1 MDFDEKQVIGRIQ
14 QLRIR
19 HFGVRGKST
28 FAKKLGLSA
37 STYNYYEDDRLAPI
51 SVLLKISE
59 ITGADLYWILKGEN
73 APEQCSHTPSAKESA
88 AVSKIARFAQDNPQA
103 IDAVLSFIDLLEQT
117 EAIKNNQNKNARHD
131 EDWIPVLGRT
141 AAGIIGLWKDT
152 TLPEP
157 GKAVSEISSLVEKYI
172 GKTIEKNGNQTID
185 VNIPDNYFFRNMDHT
200 KIKLIQVNQPD
211 ISEVSEFLECK
222 QLKEVF
228 PDCFAL
234 RIDGDSMQPR
244 INDSELIVLSPSM
257 PARQGQ
263 IAVAK
268 IHGQIGVTCK
278 IIRSSQGEVHL
289 IPINEKYET
298 KIVPEKEVL
307 WALAVLC
314 HIKTLGS
321 P

>member
-1 MDFDEKQVIGRIQ
+1 MDFNEKEVINRIR

-28 FAKKLGLSA
+28 FAKALGLSA

-73 APEQCSHTPSAKESA
+73 ASQHNGHSPSAKETS

-103 IDAVLSFIDLLEQT
+103 MDAVLSFIDLLEQT
-117 EAIKNNQNKNARHD
+117 QATKNNKSENVKHD
-131 EDWIPVLGRT
+131 QDWIPVLGRT

-152 TLPEP
+152 SLPEP
-157 GKAVSEISSLVEKYI
+157 DRAVSEISSLVEKYT
-172 GKTIEKNGNQTID
+172 GKTIEKNENQTID

-200 KIKLIQVNQPD
+200 KIKLIQVNEPD
-211 ISEVSEFLECK
+211 VSEVSEFLECK
-222 QLKEVF
+222 QLKQVF

-234 RIDGDSMQPR
+234 RIDGDSMYPR
-244 INDSELIVLSPSM
+244 INDGELIVLSPSM

-268 IHGQIGVTCK
+268 IQGQIGVTCK

-298 KIVPEKEVL
+298 KIVPQKEVL

-314 HIKTLGS
+314 HIKIS
-321 P
+321 S